1 MELMKLSEELV
12 YRGFVAENT
21 FDDPAELDTRE
32 NKSFYWGADPSA
44 DSLTIGNLA
53 AAMMCACFVKHG
65 YKPYLLVGGAT
76 GQIGDPKDNG
86 ERDLKSL
93 DEIEHNKKCI
103 KEQMERVISPV
114 ASADTS
120 ITMVDNYD
128 WFKDI
133 KYLDFLREVGKAF
146 SMTQLLD
153 RQFVQNRIGEGGS
166 GISYAEFSY
175 TLIQG
180 YDFLH
185 LYREHNVA
193 MQLCGADQFGNCAS
207 GVHLIKR
214 LENGSADVWST
225 PLVIDPVT
233 GRKFGKSEGNAVWLA
248 ATDNGSGNYTS
259 IFDFYQFWLNQPDE
273 SVEYLIKIYTFLSKE
288 EIEEILAEHKKAPE
302 KRIAQK
308 ALARNVTEVVHG
320 KKAAEAVE
328 ALTERLF
335 DIKTNFKE
343 FAEDEIREFGEF
355 LPTVKKGVQLVD
367 AMIENG
373 LAESKKKAR
382 EFITQGAIT
391 INGEKVKEDFK
402 INEVVIIK
410 KGKNKFIIV
419 R

>member
-1 MELMKLSEELV
+1 MKLSEELV

-133 KYLDFLREVGKAF
+133 KYLDFLRGVGKAF
-146 SMTQLLD
+146 SVTQLLD

-308 ALARNVTEVVHG
+308 ALARNVTEVVYG

-391 INGEKVKEDFK
+391 INGEKVKEDLK
-402 INEVVIIK
+402 INEIVIIK

>member
-1 MELMKLSEELV
+1 MKLSEELV

-21 FDDPAELDTRE
+21 FDDPTELDTRE

-391 INGEKVKEDFK
+391 INGEKVKEDLK